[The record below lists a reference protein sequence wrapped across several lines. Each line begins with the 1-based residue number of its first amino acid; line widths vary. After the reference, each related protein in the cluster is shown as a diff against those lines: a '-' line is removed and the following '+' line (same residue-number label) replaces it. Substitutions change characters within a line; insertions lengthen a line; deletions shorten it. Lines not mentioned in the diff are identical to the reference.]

1 MKSPHDSLFHYDDML
16 LSSCASS
23 ALAIAVRIRDGEET
37 VKSAAVLETPST
49 EQRREEGAILR
60 SIEANR
66 DCQTLYE
73 QYATHYQRPPLS
85 ISEKQF
91 WGVWVNDASNG
102 INMNNHDLGK
112 SISPRIEAFLRSVIF
127 VHEHNEADEHEVTLN
142 RFSDMLSHELPLMSH
157 TDTHDTGD
165 VASFDLSSMDG
176 GQLDLSASA
185 LDSSLPLHQNPTSN
199 QSGPLLVSLH
209 DDDTIFKLGQA
220 VQSQPNNIDTS
231 KDDVSASRVRNV
243 RSMFD
248 LWWRNRVEQYSVI
261 QNTEEEVLGISSM
274 ESGSRQLSSSFKPFS
289 LDKKNKLDGLEDNGD
304 NDEDDD
310 NDAWGRYLNW
320 ATEDNPDGVPI
331 VHPAMD
337 QGLCGSCWAISATG
351 TLEGKG

>member
-102 INMNNHDLGK
+102 INMNNHNDLGK
-112 SISPRIEAFLRSVIF
+112 IISPRIVAFLRSVIF
-127 VHEHNEADEHEVTLN
+127 VHEHNEAGEHEVALN
-142 RFSDMLSHELPLMSH
+142 RFSDMLSHELPLMPH
-157 TDTHDTGD
+157 TDDTGG
-165 VASFDLSSMDG
+165 VASFDLSSVDG
-176 GQLDLSASA
+176 GQFDQFAS
-185 LDSSLPLHQNPTSN
+185 PISN

-209 DDDTIFKLGQA
+209 DDDTIFKFGHT
-220 VQSQPNNIDTS
+220 VQSQPNNIDIS
-231 KDDVSASRVRNV
+231 EDDVSASRVRNV

-248 LWWRNRVEQYSVI
+248 SWWRNRVEQYSVI
-261 QNTEEEVLGISSM
+261 QNNEEEVLGISSM

>member
-23 ALAIAVRIRDGEET
+23 ALAIAVRIRDGDET

-49 EQRREEGAILR
+49 ELRREEGAILR

-73 QYATHYQRPPLS
+73 QYATHYQRSPLS

-102 INMNNHDLGK
+102 INMNNHNDLGK
-112 SISPRIEAFLRSVIF
+112 IISPRIEAFLRSVIF

-142 RFSDMLSHELPLMSH
+142 RFSDMLSHELPLMPH
-157 TDTHDTGD
+157 TDDTGG
-165 VASFDLSSMDG
+165 VGSFHLSSMDG
-176 GQLDLSASA
+176 GQFDQFAS
-185 LDSSLPLHQNPTSN
+185 PISN

-209 DDDTIFKLGQA
+209 DDDTIFKFGHA

-231 KDDVSASRVRNV
+231 EDDVSASRVRNV
-243 RSMFD
+243 RSMFVS
-248 LWWRNRVEQYSVI
+248 WWRNRGEKYSLT
-261 QNTEEEVLGISSM
+261 QNTEEEALSTSLM

-289 LDKKNKLDGLEDNGD
+289 LDKKNKLDGLEDNED

-337 QGLCGSCWAISATG
+337 QSLCGSCWAISATG

>member
-23 ALAIAVRIRDGEET
+23 ALAIAVRIRDGDET
-37 VKSAAVLETPST
+37 MKSAAVLETPST
-49 EQRREEGAILR
+49 ELRREEGAILR

-102 INMNNHDLGK
+102 INMNNHNDLGK
-112 SISPRIEAFLRSVIF
+112 IISPRIEAFLRSVIF
-127 VHEHNEADEHEVTLN
+127 VHEHNEAGEHEVALN
-142 RFSDMLSHELPLMSH
+142 RFSDMLSHELPLMPH
-157 TDTHDTGD
+157 TDDTGG
-165 VASFDLSSMDG
+165 VASFDLSSVDG
-176 GQLDLSASA
+176 GQFDQFAS
-185 LDSSLPLHQNPTSN
+185 PISN

-209 DDDTIFKLGQA
+209 DDDTIFKFGHT

-274 ESGSRQLSSSFKPFS
+274 ESGSRQLSPSFKPFS
-289 LDKKNKLDGLEDNGD
+289 LDKKNKLDGLEDNED